1 MSRLVRLGSIV
12 VDLVLTVP
20 AVPEPGG
27 DVLATS
33 STTAVGGGLNVLV
46 ASTRAGLPSAYGGG
60 HGTGPFGDLV
70 RAALAAEGVPALLA
84 ATAQQDSGF
93 CVVLVDGTGERT
105 FATTVGAE
113 GRLTPAQL
121 GSLDVRPEDH
131 LYLSGYDLAYP
142 HAAAVAGAVS
152 DLPRRCTVLLDPGPL
167 VVDLDSALLD
177 RVLRRTRWLSLNA
190 REAALWT
197 GRQDPGEAAAALLS
211 DREALEGAVVRDG
224 ADGCVVTTRA
234 TGPVR
239 VPGVPAARVVDTNGA
254 GDVHAGTFLAGL
266 AAGLDPVAAAARANA
281 AAALSVTRAGPGLGT
296 ADG

>member
-1 MSRLVRLGSIV
+1 VTRLVGLGSIV
-12 VDLVLTVP
+12 VDLVLAVP

-46 ASTRAGLPSAYGGG
+46 AATRAGLACAYGGG

-70 RAALAAEGVPALLA
+70 RAALAAHDVPALLA
-84 ATAQQDSGF
+84 PSSQEDTGF
-93 CVVLVDGTGERT
+93 CVVLVDRTGERT

-113 GRLTPAQL
+113 GRLTADQIQT
-121 GSLDVRPEDH
+121 LDVRPDDH
-131 LYLSGYDLAYP
+131 VYVSGYDLVYP
-142 HAAAVAGAVS
+142 HAAVVADAVS
-152 DLPRRCTVLLDPGPL
+152 ALPPGCTVLLDPGPL
-167 VVDLDSALLD
+167 VADLDLARLD
-177 RVLRRTRWLSLNA
+177 RVLRMTDWLSLNA
-190 REAALWT
+190 REAGLWAGHT
-197 GRQDPGEAAAALLS
+197 ESAATAGSLLADHPELS
-211 DREALEGAVVRDG
+211 GVVVRTG
-224 ADGCVVTTRA
+224 ADGCLVATRE

-239 VPGVPAARVVDTNGA
+239 VPGAPAERVVDSNGA

-281 AAALSVTRAGPGLGT
+281 AAALWVTGAGPGLGW